1 MTATEGRDPAAMRRR
16 TVSAR
21 TVSARMASVALLVL
35 APALGACASGPERPT
50 LPGDAQNEAPES
62 VTPEG
67 VTEIREN
74 LAAMRAENREAM
86 DATLIQSRPLS
97 QSPEQ
102 GMFSRFFGALGR
114 GIADVV
120 TLRAFGL

>member
-1 MTATEGRDPAAMRRR
+1 MSEQPSAPATAAILSGPARKLRFHVLRHDPRDPQSVPHTEVFELEEAAGM
-16 TVSAR
+16 TLFL
-21 TVSARMASVALLVL
+21 AL
-35 APALGACASGPERPT
+35 
-50 LPGDAQNEAPES
+50 
-62 VTPEG
+62 
-67 VTEIREN
+67 TEIREN

>member
-1 MTATEGRDPAAMRRR
+1 MTATECRDAPGVPRRSSAAA
-16 TVSAR
+16 SAATLR
-21 TVSARMASVALLVL
+21 AAIVLVAASLT
-35 APALGACASGPERPT
+35 LGACASGPERPT

-86 DATLIQSRPLS
+86 DTTLIQSRPLS

-102 GMFSRFFGALGR
+102 GMFGRFFGALGR